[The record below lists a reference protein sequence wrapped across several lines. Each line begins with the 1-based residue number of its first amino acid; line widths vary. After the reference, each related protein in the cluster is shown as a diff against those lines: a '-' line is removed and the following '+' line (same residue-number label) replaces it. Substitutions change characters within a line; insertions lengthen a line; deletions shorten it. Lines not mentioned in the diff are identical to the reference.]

1 MTGFLIRHSLKVSL
15 LMALLLF
22 LLCLGYIFSIDLYT
36 LGGDQMRWV
45 ELIEKMYQ
53 GQFNWP
59 DLWDPH
65 GGHRAP
71 AYKAIFL
78 ANARFFGLNMQLE
91 QVLGAMAWAGAAVV
105 ATIGL
110 ARHFDR
116 NTMGPATALVLIAT
130 PFIVMN
136 GQILQTVLSYSV
148 ISLRM
153 LDMMCF
159 FIIFM
164 LLSRNL
170 IREPACLDS
179 LKLVVL
185 MALCSL
191 FIGRGW
197 GQAMLATV
205 FFVLV
210 AYTVLNMR
218 ELTRDRI
225 LKTLLPP
232 GAGALVFVYLYKMG
246 IESKV
251 SALGNL
257 LDLSSL
263 ITFVLTLLGRTLT
276 FQHIRLESG
285 VNLLPILAVGGSIA
299 AIYALAI
306 YLFFVTKQY
315 HQGWFPFCLMVFSL
329 VAVLCVYLGRG
340 VGLGGGWQAGLF
352 PRHLPECSVG
362 LAGALTCIAFAVK
375 QSRYWVAAVATLCII
390 LVASQSV
397 AIIKTVSHSNYM
409 ANYADSRAGAFFGP
423 ISAFSDEAVV
433 KLARCHSEEL
443 CIYVR
448 GVVDHYGLMKQGRHR
463 LAHDAGNSR

>member
-1 MTGFLIRHSLKVSL
+1 MRHSLKVSL

-22 LLCLGYIFSIDLYT
+22 LLCLRFISSIDLYT

-53 GQFNWP
+53 GQFDWP

-78 ANARFFGLNMQLE
+78 VNAKFFGLNMQLE
-91 QVLGAMAWAGAAVV
+91 QVLGAMAWTGAAVV
-105 ATIGL
+105 ATIGA
-110 ARHFDR
+110 ARHFGR
-116 NTMGPATALVLIAT
+116 NATGAASAFVLIAT
-130 PFIVMN
+130 PFVIMN
-136 GQILQTVLSYSV
+136 GQVFQTVLSYSV

-159 FIIFM
+159 FIIFI

-170 IREPACLDS
+170 IREPAYLDS
-179 LKLVVL
+179 LMLVVL
-185 MALCSL
+185 MALFSL

-210 AYTVLNMR
+210 VYATLNMR
-218 ELTRDRI
+218 DLPKERI
-225 LKTLLPP
+225 VKTLLPP
-232 GAGALVFVYLYKMG
+232 GIGAFVFVYVYKIG
-246 IESKV
+246 LDSEV
-251 SALGNL
+251 SALSSL
-257 LDLSSL
+257 LDLQSL
-263 ITFVLTLLGRTLT
+263 VTFVLTVLGRTLT
-276 FQHIRLESG
+276 SQHISVEG
-285 VNLLPILAVGGSIA
+285 GENLMTILLVGGFIA

-306 YLFFVTKQY
+306 SLFFVTKQY
-315 HQGWFPFCLMVFSL
+315 RQGWFPLCLMVFSMI
-329 VAVLCVYLGRG
+329 AVLCVYLGRG

-375 QSRYWVAAVATLCII
+375 QSRYWTAAVAVLCVI

-397 AIIKTVSHSNYM
+397 AIEKTVSHSKYM
-409 ANYADSRAGAFFGP
+409 ANYADNRAAAFFGP
-423 ISAFSDEAVV
+423 ISAFSDRAVV
-433 KLARCHSEEL
+433 KTARCHSEEL
-443 CIYVR
+443 CVYVR
-448 GVVDHYGLMKQGRHR
+448 GVVDRYDLMRQGRDKVTH
-463 LAHDAGNSR
+463 